1 MIVLLDGCDKVGKS
15 SLCDYLVRNHRFS
28 SMHFG
33 RPEGDDD
40 RQRALFQKGTF
51 DRMFRFIGALE
62 GQDARIVM
70 DRSHV
75 GEYVYGPMYRPSSG
89 VDLSYLWEME
99 DASWDDVYLVFLRA
113 DPEILRARDDG
124 LGFDITRLEEEQ
136 ERFAEAFSLSRLR
149 HKIAIDVSALSL
161 DEVAST
167 VALAVGLPHD
177 SSAAMGGLIIR
188 E

>member
-1 MIVLLDGCDKVGKS
+1 MLILIDGVDRVGKS
-15 SLCDYLVRNHRFS
+15 SLVSYLVKNHGFS

-51 DRMFRFIGALE
+51 DRMFRFIDALE

-75 GEYVYGPMYRPSSG
+75 GEYVYGPMYRPNSG
-89 VDLSYLWEME
+89 VGLSYLWEME
-99 DASWDDVYLVFLRA
+99 DPSWDDVYLVLLQA

-124 LGFDITRLEEEQ
+124 LGFDITKLEEEQ
-136 ERFAEAFSLSRLR
+136 ARFQEAWSLSRLR
-149 HKIAIDVSALSL
+149 HKIAIDVSSLSL

-167 VALAVGLPHD
+167 VALAIGLPHA
-177 SSAAMGGLIIR
+177 SSAATSGLITR